1 VLDRAGLNADAR
13 SVDDEVMG
21 LPSRCAARC
30 TGFVL
35 GAVLVVLL
43 LAAWRVPGGHAAPAA
58 EISVTVNR
66 TGELD
71 VRPHG
76 RLTAND
82 LLPGQFAAADFVVTN
97 TTGTARAVRVRARAP
112 AADLDEQLAICVVA
126 SNRSLFAG
134 TLAGLRAPTSRRIV
148 LAAGARAPVVV
159 WIWLPTRARAY
170 RARVADISLELV
182 SEAVR

>member
-1 VLDRAGLNADAR
+1 VLDRAALNADAR
-13 SVDDEVMG
+13 TVDDQVMD
-21 LPSRCAARC
+21 LPSRRAARC
-30 TGFVL
+30 TGLVL
-35 GAVLVVLL
+35 GAVVVVLL

-58 EISVTVNR
+58 EVSVTVNR

-71 VRPHG
+71 VTPHG

-97 TTGTARAVRVRARAP
+97 TTGAARAVRLRARAP
-112 AADLDEQLAICVVA
+112 AVDLDEQLAICVLA

-148 LAAGARAPVVV
+148 LAAGARAQVVM
-159 WIWLPTRARAY
+159 WIWLPARARAY

-182 SEAVR
+182 AAAAK